1 MLETPNNEVKLKTLF
16 SILISTL
23 FISVNSYSQAEIRM
37 IAHDLHQGQ
46 LLVDLEIKATDAP
59 FMLSSHNLRIY
70 YNTQVAS
77 LSAFYSALPEE
88 MYDDIVMSELIQNTD
103 ASIVNDL
110 DYDEDLGFLNLST
123 EHNAADGSGVE
134 VSEEWLKLGTIVFQG
149 NGDIKSMQATW
160 ARERA
165 TGAYA
170 TAYVEITEWKENN
183 TSEKIVINEFKDL
196 TWQRSDFEKP
206 SPEFSIGPNPCAD
219 FVIVTHQ
226 WTAPSAYELCN
237 IQGIVLQS
245 GSLNPTQQK
254 IDLSQYTAGTYI
266 VRLRAEDIVQNF
278 LVEKVDYN

>member
-1 MLETPNNEVKLKTLF
+1 MKLKTLF

-23 FISVNSYSQAEIRM
+23 FISVNSFSQAEIRM

-59 FMLSSHNLRIY
+59 FVLSSHNLRIY

-77 LSAFYSALPEE
+77 LSAFYSALPDE
-88 MYDDIVMSELIQNTD
+88 MYDDIVMASINENTD
-103 ASIVNDL
+103 ASIVSDL
-110 DYDEDLGFLNLST
+110 DYDKDLGFINLST
-123 EHNAADGSGVE
+123 LHKSNNGSGIE
-134 VSEEWLKLGTIVFQG
+134 VSKKWIKIGSLIFQG
-149 NGDIKSMQATW
+149 SGDIKSMQATW

-183 TSEKIVINEFKDL
+183 TSEKVVINEFKDL

-206 SPEFSIGPNPCAD
+206 SPEFSIGPNPSAD

-226 WTAPSAYELCN
+226 WTEPSSYELCN

-254 IDLSQYTAGTYI
+254 IDLSQYSAGTYI
-266 VRLRAEDIVQNF
+266 VRLRAEDIVQNY
-278 LVEKVDYN
+278 LIEKVDYN